1 MFIRFKSIVTK
12 SFIPKTQM
20 ACTQEFCDEM
30 ATTQFASFF
39 NTTNE
44 VAYK

>member
-1 MFIRFKSIVTK
+1 MMFTKFKSIVTK
-12 SFIPKTQM
+12 FFIPKSQM

-30 ATTQFASFF
+30 ATTQFAYF
-39 NTTNE
+39 TTTE